1 MRQKENIIYE
11 RTSEI
16 NVQAL
21 ISQQEKEFQKL
32 KNQLL
37 DKVSKKFFH
46 TMNMIIQWMTT
57 FFDIL

>member
-1 MRQKENIIYE
+1 MYE

-46 TMNMIIQWMTT
+46 TMNMIIQ
-57 FFDIL
+57 

>member
-1 MRQKENIIYE
+1 MYE
-11 RTSEI
+11 HTSEI

>member
-1 MRQKENIIYE
+1 MYE
-11 RTSEI
+11 RTSET

-21 ISQQEKEFQKL
+21 INQQEKEFQKL

-46 TMNMIIQWMTT
+46 ILNMII
-57 FFDIL
+57 